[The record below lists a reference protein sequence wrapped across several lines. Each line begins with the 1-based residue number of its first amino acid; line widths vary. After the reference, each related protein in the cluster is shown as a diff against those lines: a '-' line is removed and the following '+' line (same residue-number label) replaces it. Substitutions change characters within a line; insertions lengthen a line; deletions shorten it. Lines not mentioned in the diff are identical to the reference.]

1 LKYSISVKL
10 VYNFNYKPY
19 FKSYRRLRTRRIFY
33 KNLFFLL
40 FFIEYFLLKKK
51 MNINYYIFFNKKAK
65 MLNSITRSPNRN
77 KKSQIKLF
85 KEYYEVSLF
94 CKFNNFFFLSD
105 NIYFILFFNDYM
117 KSINFFESSIVF
129 LKKKTVR
136 FNVLGYNKYLLNFLE
151 L

>member
-1 LKYSISVKL
+1 
-10 VYNFNYKPY
+10 
-19 FKSYRRLRTRRIFY
+19 
-33 KNLFFLL
+33 
-40 FFIEYFLLKKK
+40 
-51 MNINYYIFFNKKAK
+51 